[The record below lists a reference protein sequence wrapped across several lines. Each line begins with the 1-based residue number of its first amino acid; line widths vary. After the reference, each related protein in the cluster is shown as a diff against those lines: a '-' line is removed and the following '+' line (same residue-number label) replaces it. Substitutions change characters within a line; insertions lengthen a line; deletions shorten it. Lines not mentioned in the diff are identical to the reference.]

1 MWIRWEVIEGGMKG
15 TLITV
20 LKIRRGGMS
29 DPVNLEDLTE
39 SGLNE

>member
-1 MWIRWEVIEGGMKG
+1 MEG

-20 LKIRRGGMS
+20 LKIRRDGMS
-29 DPVNLEDLTE
+29 DPGNLEDLTE